1 METIDILTG
10 QHVTIKY
17 EPAGIL
23 RRGCALLIDFIILFL
38 YIYIIFYFLQK
49 IDMNVF
55 FNIKNI
61 TSFIVLFPAICY
73 HFFFETLMGGK
84 TPGKLITGTR
94 VTNLDGSTPGLSSY
108 LLRWILLPIDLF
120 PSGMGLGGL
129 FIVFSKNHQRIGDL
143 AAGTIVVRNVQPPQ
157 LDLDRDFQ
165 EFSDDYQPAFSQ
177 VEQLS
182 DAQIRFISALLYD
195 PQNRKALASSIQSL
209 SRKVKNTLKIESR
222 LDDRSFLETIV
233 KDYNYYAWHSLR

>member
-23 RRGCALLIDFIILFL
+23 RRGCALIIDFIILFL

-49 IDMNVF
+49 IDMNIF
-55 FNIKNI
+55 LNIKNV

-73 HFFFETLMGGK
+73 HFFFETLMNGK

-108 LLRWILLPIDLF
+108 FLRWILLPIDLF
-120 PSGMGLGGL
+120 PSGIGLGGL

-143 AAGTIVVRNVQPPQ
+143 AAETIVVRNVRPPQ
-157 LDLDRDFQ
+157 VDLDRDFR
-165 EFSDDYQPAFSQ
+165 EFSDDYRPTFSQ
-177 VEQLS
+177 VEQLN

-195 PQNRKALASSIQSL
+195 SQNRKALSSSIQSL
-209 SRKVKNTLKIESR
+209 SRKVKNTLKVESQ

-233 KDYNYYAWHSLR
+233 RDYNYYTWHSLR